1 MSRCFQTFSFYYL
14 STVIN
19 DGSVEDDEHQLK
31 LGIILKDFVEVN
43 IISSKTLSSR
53 VVFQRE
59 QERQDSAGNQQRTRT
74 RGRRIQLDEFGM
86 PVDDLATEEAIVS
99 ERLEAQGASVEFTA

>member
-1 MSRCFQTFSFYYL
+1 M
-14 STVIN
+14 IN
-19 DGSVEDDEHQLK
+19 DGSVEDDEHQLE

-59 QERQDSAGNQQRTRT
+59 QE
-74 RGRRIQLDEFGM
+74 
-86 PVDDLATEEAIVS
+86 
-99 ERLEAQGASVEFTA
+99 